1 MQKKRLF
8 QIHDFVL
15 RNNNI
20 IVQIHEN
27 NYIENTLTVP
37 VHAFVQYLLRHD
49 RLYFETQDISTGQ
62 LVTKAYHLTFENYW
76 EEMEREYKEQD
87 IYDFIICTC
96 VDFTK
101 AVDEVLIK
109 FGNPLSNYLW

>member
-15 RNNNI
+15 RHDTI

-27 NYIENTLTVP
+27 NYIENSLTIP
-37 VHAFVQYLLRHD
+37 IHAFIQFLLRHD
-49 RLYFETQDISTGQ
+49 RLYFETQDISTGT
-62 LVTKAYHLTFENYW
+62 LVTKTYHLTFDNYW
-76 EEMEREYKEQD
+76 DEMERDYKEQD

-101 AVDEVLIK
+101 AIDMIQLNLQKQHYI
-109 FGNPLSNYLW
+109 W

>member
-15 RNNNI
+15 RHDNI

-27 NYIENTLTVP
+27 NYIDNTITIP
-37 VHAFVQYLLRHD
+37 IHAFIQYLLRHD
-49 RLYFETQDISTGQ
+49 RLYFETQDISTGT
-62 LVTKAYHLTFENYW
+62 LVTKSYHLTFDNYW
-76 EEMEREYKEQD
+76 DEMERDYKEQD

-101 AVDEVLIK
+101 AIDRIVLNLNKEHYI
-109 FGNPLSNYLW
+109 W

>member
-15 RNNNI
+15 RHDTI

-27 NYIENTLTVP
+27 NYIDNTLTIP

-62 LVTKAYHLTFENYW
+62 LVTKTYHLTFDNYW
-76 EEMEREYKEQD
+76 DEMERDYKEQD

-101 AVDEVLIK
+101 AIDTIQLNLQKQHYI
-109 FGNPLSNYLW
+109 W

>member
-15 RNNNI
+15 RNDII
-20 IVQIHEN
+20 IVQIHDN
-27 NYIENTLTVP
+27 NYIDNTLTIP
-37 VHAFVQYLLRHD
+37 IHSFIQYLLRHD
-49 RLYFETQDISTGQ
+49 RLYFETQDISTGT
-62 LVTKAYHLTFENYW
+62 LVTKSYHLTFDNYW
-76 EEMEREYKEQD
+76 DEMEREYKEQD

-101 AVDEVLIK
+101 AIDKIVLHV
-109 FGNPLSNYLW
+109 NQQLNNYLW

>member
-1 MQKKRLF
+1 MKKNRLF

-15 RNNNI
+15 RHDTI

-27 NYIENTLTVP
+27 NYIDNTIVIP

-62 LVTKAYHLTFENYW
+62 LVTKAYHLTFDNYW
-76 EEMEREYKEQD
+76 DEMEHSYKEED
-87 IYDFIICTC
+87 VYDFIIATC

-101 AVDEVLIK
+101 AVDRIVLNFNKDLI
-109 FGNPLSNYLW
+109 NYLW

>member
-15 RNNNI
+15 RHDNI
-20 IVQIHEN
+20 IVQIHDN
-27 NYIENTLTVP
+27 NYIDNSITIP
-37 VHAFVQYLLRHD
+37 IHAFIQYLLRHD
-49 RLYFETQDISTGQ
+49 RLYFETQDMSTGQ
-62 LVTKAYHLTFENYW
+62 LITKAYYLTFDNYW
-76 EEMEREYKEQD
+76 DEMEREYKEQD

-101 AVDEVLIK
+101 AVNHVLIK
-109 FGNPLSNYLW
+109 FENNLTNYLW

>member
-1 MQKKRLF
+1 MKKNRLF

-15 RNNNI
+15 RHDTI

-27 NYIENTLTVP
+27 NYIDNTIVIP

-62 LVTKAYHLTFENYW
+62 LVTKAYHLTFDNYW
-76 EEMEREYKEQD
+76 DEMEREYKEED
-87 IYDFIICTC
+87 VYDFIIATC

-101 AVDEVLIK
+101 AVDKVVLNFNKDLI
-109 FGNPLSNYLW
+109 NYLW